1 MYKIIEGKVVKVEQ
15 FETITEVTSETIS
28 NEIKELEVS
37 KENISAQIELL
48 KAELV
53 EVQELESSLI
63 KKK

>member
-1 MYKIIEGKVVKVEQ
+1 MYKIIDGKVVKVEQ

-28 NEIKELEVS
+28 NEIKALEVS

-48 KAELV
+48 KSELV